1 MMLSFCALNGLS
13 GHEAGRALLERL
25 YREKTGRELPEIPV
39 TDRGKPY
46 FADGSLHFSISHT
59 KKHAFCVLSEH
70 NVGID
75 AEELDRDISLKLAE
89 KILSPGEKVQFDS
102 ALDQRKALLTFWV
115 LKEAAAKLS
124 GEGLQGYPNHTDFS
138 LGHPGVTEIAGCLVA
153 VLEEKGEDWML
164 FDTHAHMDDRAFDAD
179 REELLA
185 ALPQQGIGLVLNPGC
200 SLASSRNVDAL
211 TKQYDYIYGAVGSHP
226 DVADEVDEAVLEEY
240 RVLCKQNPKIK
251 AIGEIG
257 LDYHYEGIPREIQQ
271 KAFRM
276 QMALARE
283 MGLPVIVHERDAHE
297 DGMKIVEEFPEV
309 TGVFHCY
316 SGSAEMAKW
325 LVARGWY
332 IGFTG
337 VLTFKNARKAL
348 EVAAS
353 IPLDRI
359 VLETDC
365 PYMSP
370 EPFRGK
376 RNDPGKLYRMAEK
389 LAELRGLSIEET
401 HRITMENGRKLYG
414 I

>member
-1 MMLSFCALNGLS
+1 
-13 GHEAGRALLERL
+13 
-25 YREKTGRELPEIPV
+25 
-39 TDRGKPY
+39 
-46 FADGSLHFSISHT
+46 
-59 KKHAFCVLSEH
+59 
-70 NVGID
+70 
-75 AEELDRDISLKLAE
+75 
-89 KILSPGEKVQFDS
+89 
-102 ALDQRKALLTFWV
+102 
-115 LKEAAAKLS
+115 
-124 GEGLQGYPNHTDFS
+124 
-138 LGHPGVTEIAGCLVA
+138 
-153 VLEEKGEDWML
+153 ML
-164 FDTHAHMDDRAFDAD
+164 FDTHAHMDDHAFDED
-179 REELLA
+179 RKELLTS
-185 ALPQQGIGLVLNPGC
+185 LPASGIGLLMNPGC
-200 SLASSRNVDAL
+200 SLESSRNACKL
-211 TKQYDYIYGAVGSHP
+211 AREYDYIYAAVGSHP
-226 DVADEVDEAVLEEY
+226 DAADEVNDAVLDEY
-240 RVLCKQNPKIK
+240 RRLVRENPKVK

-257 LDYHYEGIPREIQQ
+257 LDYHYEDIPREVQV

-276 QMALARE
+276 QMELARE
-283 MGLPVIVHERDAHE
+283 LGLPAIVHEREAHE

-325 LVARGWY
+325 LIKRGWY

-348 EVAAS
+348 EVAAA

-389 LAELRGLSIEET
+389 LAELRGLTVEEVHT
-401 HRITMENGRKLYG
+401 ITMENGKRLYG